1 MVTQEKAQSESKR
14 SFWQR
19 IPVIVIGTFAL
30 FGLLFFGLGY
40 LAQSLTHEWTDD
52 AFLDA
57 NIVAVAPKVAGQVKL
72 PLPNALLPITS
83 DLAGRTVSARLT
95 TRL

>member
-1 MVTQEKAQSESKR
+1 MEQEQLRRPMVTQEKAQSESKR

-40 LAQSLTHEWTDD
+40 LPRA
-52 AFLDA
+52 
-57 NIVAVAPKVAGQVKL
+57 
-72 PLPNALLPITS
+72 
-83 DLAGRTVSARLT
+83 
-95 TRL
+95 